1 MTGIMDDGRAGTSAG
16 ADEAGSADPAGCAKR
31 EQILKGAGTVF
42 LANGYEGASM
52 SRIAQMAGVSKGTLY
67 NHFDGKAS
75 LFSAFFE
82 EQARCRLAP
91 IEALS
96 RGEGQS
102 IRVTLVRF
110 ADMVVH
116 LLVSPVALG
125 LYRIIVGEVDKFP
138 NLADTF
144 WRYGFDRT
152 LSNLTEYLTRSVA
165 RGELDIADPRLS
177 AEQFML
183 MCQVSIVQRRRFG
196 LPVDDSDAAIAK
208 FAAFTADSFLK
219 MYEPRHQ

>member
-1 MTGIMDDGRAGTSAG
+1 MTGIMDDGSAGTSAG
-16 ADEAGSADPAGCAKR
+16 ADEADSADPAGCAKR

-67 NHFDGKAS
+67 NHFEGKAS

-91 IEALS
+91 IVALS
-96 RGEGQS
+96 RSDGQS
-102 IRVTLVRF
+102 VRLTLVRF
-110 ADMVVH
+110 ADMTIH
-116 LLVSPVALG
+116 LLISPMALG
-125 LYRIIVGEVDKFP
+125 LYRIIIGEVEKFP

-152 LSNLTEYLTRSVA
+152 LGNLTEFLTRSVA
-165 RGELDIADPRLS
+165 RGELDIADPALS
-177 AEQFML
+177 AEQFLL
-183 MCQVSIVQRRRFG
+183 MCQTRIVQRRRFR
-196 LPVDDSDAAIAK
+196 LPVDDSDAAIAELAG
-208 FAAFTADSFLK
+208 FIADSFLK
-219 MYEPRHQ
+219 IYEPRHQ

>member
-1 MTGIMDDGRAGTSAG
+1 MTGIMDDGSAGTSAG

-91 IEALS
+91 IVALS
-96 RGEGQS
+96 RSDGQS
-102 IRVTLVRF
+102 VRLTLVRF
-110 ADMVVH
+110 ADMTIH
-116 LLVSPVALG
+116 LLISPMALG
-125 LYRIIVGEVDKFP
+125 LYRIIIGEVEKFP

-152 LSNLTEYLTRSVA
+152 LGNLTEFLTRSVA
-165 RGELDIADPRLS
+165 RGELDIADPALS
-177 AEQFML
+177 AEQFLL
-183 MCQVSIVQRRRFG
+183 MCQTRIVQRRRFR
-196 LPVDDSDAAIAK
+196 LPVDDSDAAIAELAG
-208 FAAFTADSFLK
+208 FIADSFLK
-219 MYEPRHQ
+219 IYEPRHQ

>member
-1 MTGIMDDGRAGTSAG
+1 MTGIMDDGSADTPEG
-16 ADEAGSADPAGCAKR
+16 GDNADPAGCAKR

-52 SRIAQMAGVSKGTLY
+52 SQIAQMAGVSKGTLY

-96 RGEGQS
+96 RSDGQS
-102 IRVTLVRF
+102 VRVTLIRF
-110 ADMVVH
+110 ADMTVH
-116 LLVSPVALG
+116 LLVSPMALG
-125 LYRIIVGEVDKFP
+125 LYRIIVSEVDKFP

-152 LSNLTEYLTRSVA
+152 LGNLTEYLTRSVA
-165 RGELDIADPRLS
+165 RGELDIAEPRLS

-183 MCQVSIVQRRRFG
+183 MCQARIVQRRRFG
-196 LPVDDSDAAIAK
+196 LPVDDSDAAIAE

-219 MYEPRHQ
+219 IYEPRHQ

>member
-1 MTGIMDDGRAGTSAG
+1 MTGIMDDGSAGPSAG
-16 ADEAGSADPAGCAKR
+16 ADGAGSAEPAGCAKR

-96 RGEGQS
+96 RNDEQS
-102 IRVTLVRF
+102 VRLTLIRF
-110 ADMVVH
+110 AEMAVH
-116 LLVSPVALG
+116 MLISPMALG
-125 LYRIIVGEVDKFP
+125 LYRIIVGEVEKFP

-144 WRYGFDRT
+144 WRYGFDRK
-152 LSNLTEYLTRSVA
+152 LSNLTEYLTRIVA

-183 MCQVSIVQRRRFG
+183 MCQARIVQRRRFG
-196 LPVDDSDAAIAK
+196 LPVDDSDAAIAE

-219 MYEPRHQ
+219 IYKPRHQ

>member
-1 MTGIMDDGRAGTSAG
+1 MTGIMDDGSAGTSAG
-16 ADEAGSADPAGCAKR
+16 AGEAGSADPAGCAKR

-91 IEALS
+91 IVALS
-96 RGEGQS
+96 RSDGQS
-102 IRVTLVRF
+102 VRLTLVRF
-110 ADMVVH
+110 ADMTIH
-116 LLVSPVALG
+116 LLISPMALG
-125 LYRIIVGEVDKFP
+125 LYRIIIGEVEKFP

-152 LSNLTEYLTRSVA
+152 LGNLTEFLTRSVA
-165 RGELDIADPRLS
+165 RGELDIADPALS
-177 AEQFML
+177 AEQFLL
-183 MCQVSIVQRRRFG
+183 MCQTRIVQRRRFR
-196 LPVDDSDAAIAK
+196 LPVDDSDAAIAELAG
-208 FAAFTADSFLK
+208 FIADSFLK
-219 MYEPRHQ
+219 IYEPRHQ

>member
-1 MTGIMDDGRAGTSAG
+1 MTGIMDDGNAGTPDGAG
-16 ADEAGSADPAGCAKR
+16 GTDPAGCAKR
-31 EQILKGAGTVF
+31 EQILKGAGTIF

-52 SRIAQMAGVSKGTLY
+52 SQIAQMAGVSKGTLY

-96 RGEGQS
+96 RSDGQS
-102 IRVTLVRF
+102 VRVTLVRF
-110 ADMVVH
+110 AEMTVH
-116 LLVSPVALG
+116 LLVSPMALG

-152 LSNLTEYLTRSVA
+152 LGNLTEYLTRSVA
-165 RGELDIADPRLS
+165 RGELEIADPRLS

-183 MCQVSIVQRRRFG
+183 MCQARIIQRRRFG
-196 LPVDDSDAAIAK
+196 LPVDDSDAAIAE

-219 MYEPRHQ
+219 IYEPRHQ

>member
-1 MTGIMDDGRAGTSAG
+1 MTGIMDDGSADTPDG
-16 ADEAGSADPAGCAKR
+16 AGSADPVGCAKR

-52 SRIAQMAGVSKGTLY
+52 SQIAQMAGVSKGTLY
-67 NHFDGKAS
+67 NHFNGKAS

-82 EQARCRLAP
+82 EQARSRLAP

-96 RGEGQS
+96 RSDGQS
-102 IRVTLVRF
+102 VRVTLVRF
-110 ADMVVH
+110 AEMTVH
-116 LLVSPVALG
+116 LLVSPMALG

-152 LSNLTEYLTRSVA
+152 LGNLTEYLTRSVA
-165 RGELDIADPRLS
+165 RGELEIADPRLS

-183 MCQVSIVQRRRFG
+183 MCQARIIQRRRFG
-196 LPVDDSDAAIAK
+196 LPVDDSDAAIAE

-219 MYEPRHQ
+219 IYEPRHQ